1 MSYTSNGF
9 TDIKFHE
16 EIIFERS
23 RPGRCAYSLPAKD
36 LTGVADL
43 IPADLRRKELDLP
56 ELSEIDVVRHYT
68 RLSTYNFSIDHTFY
82 PLGSCTMKYNPKI
95 NEKMARLSAFTDLH
109 PETPLDR
116 AQGTLKMMFDLQ
128 HMLAEVSGFA
138 EVSLNPAAGAHGEYT
153 GLGVVRKYHQKR
165 GDLKRKKVIIPD
177 SAHGTNPASC
187 AVNGFEA
194 VVLESG
200 PDGKIC
206 LDCLK
211 GMLNDEVAAIMLTN
225 PNTLGVFET
234 DICAITKA
242 CHDAGALVYG
252 DGANLNAILG
262 VARPGDMGID
272 VMHFNLHKTFSTPHG
287 GGGPGSGP
295 VGVAKHLV
303 EFLPNPVV
311 RKNGDRYEFAL
322 LKDSMGR
329 VRSFYGNVGIA
340 LRAYVYLLELGKEH
354 IAEVAE
360 HAVLNANYI
369 KAKLKDV
376 YNVKYPNDTLHETV
390 FDDSKLPNHV
400 TTMDV
405 AKGLID
411 RGYHPPTVYFPLIVH
426 GALMVEPTETESK
439 ETMDGFIDALKDIA
453 EKAASDPQSILN
465 APTKTYI
472 KRPDETLAARKPVLK
487 YGAEK

>member
-1 MSYTSNGF
+1 MTHATNSI
-9 TDIKFHE
+9 TDIKFRE
-16 EIIFERS
+16 DLVFERS
-23 RPGRCAYSLPAKD
+23 RAGRIAYSLPQED
-36 LTGVADL
+36 LSGVEQSL
-43 IPADLRRKELDLP
+43 PADLRRDSLPLP

-95 NEKMARLSAFTDLH
+95 NEKMARLAAFTDLH
-109 PETPLDR
+109 PETPVEQ
-116 AQGTLKMMFDLQ
+116 AQGTLRMMYELQ
-128 HMLAEVSGFA
+128 EMLAEVSGFA
-138 EVSLNPAAGAHGEYT
+138 AVTLNPAAGAHGEYT
-153 GLGVVRKYHQKR
+153 GLGVIRKYFQKK
-165 GDLKRKKVIIPD
+165 GDFKRKKVIIPD

-187 AVNGFEA
+187 TVNGFEA
-194 VVLESG
+194 VTLQSG
-200 PDGKIC
+200 PDGKVC

-211 GMLNDEVAAIMLTN
+211 GMLSDEVAALMLTN

-234 DICAITKA
+234 DICAITAA
-242 CHDAGALVYG
+242 CHEAGVLVYG

-303 EFLPNPVV
+303 EFLPTPFV
-311 RKNGDRYEFAL
+311 RKSGDRYEFVTP
-322 LKDSMGR
+322 KDTMGR
-329 VRSFYGNVGIA
+329 VRSFYGNVGIM
-340 LRAYVYLLELGKEH
+340 LRAYVYLLELGREH
-354 IAEVAE
+354 IAKVAE
-360 HAVLNANYI
+360 QAVLNANYL
-369 KAKLKDV
+369 KAKLRDT
-376 YNVKYPNDTLHETV
+376 YNLKYPNDTLHEAV

-405 AKGLID
+405 AKALID

-426 GALMVEPTETESK
+426 GALMIEPTETESK
-439 ETMDGFIDALKDIA
+439 ETLDGFIAALKEIA
-453 EKAASDPQSILN
+453 EKAASDPQAILSS
-465 APTKTYI
+465 PTRTHI

-487 YGAEK
+487 YEK